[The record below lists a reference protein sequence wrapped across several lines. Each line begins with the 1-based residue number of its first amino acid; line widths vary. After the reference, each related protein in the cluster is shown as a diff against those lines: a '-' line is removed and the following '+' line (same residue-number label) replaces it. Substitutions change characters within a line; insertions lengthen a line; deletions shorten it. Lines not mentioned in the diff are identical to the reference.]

1 MATIVDMKTLG
12 ERIRELRDE
21 RQDGQEVLA
30 KIANVKKQAISKI
43 ENGDTKDPAAK
54 TILPIARHYGV
65 SPFWIV
71 FGDEPKYAGT
81 ASDSQSHSERY
92 TDEMISDTVKIV
104 MEDMWRRGDLGPDK
118 DLERFVLQFL
128 DVLKIR
134 AGWQLKPTRENYVE
148 LGRAIERKAAL
159 GEGVGNE
166 RDSRTANS
174 GISGRSSAKKQ
185 RGKT

>member
-30 KIANVKKQAISKI
+30 KIADVKKQAISKI

-54 TILPIARHYGV
+54 TILPIARHYGI

-71 FGDEPKYAGT
+71 FGDEPKYALD
-81 ASDSQSHSERY
+81 ASDSQSHAERY
-92 TDEMISDTVKIV
+92 SDEMISDTVRIV
-104 MEDMWRRGDLGPDK
+104 MEDLARRGEFSLPK
-118 DLERFVLQFL
+118 DLERVVQTFL

-134 AGWQLKPTRENYVE
+134 AGWQLKSTPINFVE

-159 GEGVGNE
+159 GEEMANE
-166 RDSRTANS
+166 RDTRTANS
-174 GISGRSSAKKQ
+174 GLSGRSSAKKQ